1 MTRRDWV
8 LVGTAYLFLG
18 AGLPAWMAGD
28 PTATIVGALAIVP
41 GLVALYELT
50 ARH

>member
-1 MTRRDWV
+1 MTRRDWA
-8 LVGTAYLFLG
+8 LAGAAYLFLG

-28 PTATIVGALAIVP
+28 PAAAIVGALAIVP
-41 GLVALYELT
+41 GLAALYELA